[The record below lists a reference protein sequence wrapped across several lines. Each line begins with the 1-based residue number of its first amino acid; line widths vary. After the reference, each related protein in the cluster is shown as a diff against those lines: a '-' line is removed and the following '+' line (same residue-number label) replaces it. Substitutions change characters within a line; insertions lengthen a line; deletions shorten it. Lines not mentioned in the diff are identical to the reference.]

1 MTTES
6 QPHVWADSELVM
18 ISALEHWAYCPRQC
32 ALIHVERT
40 FDENI
45 YTLRGRM
52 EHTRVHEE
60 STEQQGEFRI
70 ERGLPLWSRNL
81 GLVGKSDV
89 VEFHGSTPY
98 PVEYKH
104 GKRQRH
110 VSTDVQLCAQALC
123 LEEMMR
129 QQVPKGAIY
138 HQASRHRREV
148 IFNESLRH
156 QVLEAIIAVR
166 TMLTSELTPTAV
178 NDARCDECSLKDSCM
193 PSVTSCA
200 SRLYAVHA
208 RLFQVKE

>member
-1 MTTES
+1 MQS
-6 QPHVWADSELVM
+6 QVWEDSELVT

-32 ALIHVERT
+32 ALIHLEQT

-52 EHTRVHEE
+52 EHARVDEE
-60 STEQQGEFRI
+60 TAEQQGEIRI
-70 ERGLPLWSRNL
+70 ERGLPLWSKGL

-89 VEFHGSTPY
+89 VEFHGLTPY

-104 GKRQRH
+104 GKRRRH

-123 LEEMMR
+123 LEEMTR
-129 QQVPKGAIY
+129 QHVPKGAVY
-138 HQASRHRREV
+138 HQTSRHRREV
-148 IFNESLRH
+148 VFSESLRH

-166 TMLTSELTPTAV
+166 TILASELIPTPV
-178 NDARCDECSLKDSCM
+178 NDVRCDECSLKDSCM
-193 PSVTSCA
+193 PSVTGGA

-208 RLFQVKE
+208 RLFQVKDC